1 MYADASTYSGPDEDP
16 LFDYDDELT
25 VMAKDLGQSRAP
37 EMPSNFPENVIKDS
51 FVEVGIADPL
61 QEGNIYGFFYLFES
75 ARKEDGGGYF
85 WRPDAGQKRVQY
97 EFRLTTIDENGSNAY
112 KDVYDMHSGRNPED
126 TWFSSDFYQ
135 RHFSENWYVGGAYVN
150 VRMTGTYINIPS
162 LSYQG
167 NRSVENN
174 GKWKHW

>member
-126 TWFSSDFYQ
+126 TWFSSDFYDLSKALFGKLVRRWCLCKCQ
-135 RHFSENWYVGGAYVN
+135 NDRYLHQHTFSF
-150 VRMTGTYINIPS
+150 
-162 LSYQG
+162 LSG
-167 NRSVENN
+167 
-174 GKWKHW
+174 